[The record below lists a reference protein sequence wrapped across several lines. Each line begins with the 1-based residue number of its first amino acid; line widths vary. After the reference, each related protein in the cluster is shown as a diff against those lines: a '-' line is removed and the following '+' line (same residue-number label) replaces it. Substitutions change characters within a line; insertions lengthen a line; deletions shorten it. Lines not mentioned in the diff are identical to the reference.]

1 MDVKNGMLNKLA
13 LRIAQLEVDKSELQ
27 VLYENALKENE
38 ELKKQL
44 PENNQR
50 KNKE

>member
-13 LRIAQLEVDKSELQ
+13 LRLAQLEVDKAELQ
-27 VLYENALKENE
+27 VLYENVLKDIE

-44 PENNQR
+44 PENNHSEN
-50 KNKE
+50 NK